1 MTMKVNHSENTIQV
15 NKKPY
20 TAPKLE
26 YVQID
31 TEIALV
37 MDSNNQNQGP
47 PAEFIPGHY
56 IQKIFKFGA

>member
-1 MTMKVNHSENTIQV
+1 MKMNNSSPTPLDS
-15 NKKPY
+15 KKPY
-20 TAPKLE
+20 VAPQLDHI
-26 YVQID
+26 QID

-47 PAEFIPGHY
+47 PAELIPPGL

>member
-1 MTMKVNHSENTIQV
+1 MKANHSKNTLQV
-15 NKKPY
+15 EKKPY
-20 TAPKLE
+20 SAPQLE

-47 PAEFIPGHY
+47 PEEFIPGGY

>member
-1 MTMKVNHSENTIQV
+1 MKANHSENTTLV
-15 NKKPY
+15 KKPY
-20 TAPKLE
+20 AAPQLE

-37 MDSNNQNQGP
+37 MDSNNINNTP
-47 PAEFIPGHY
+47 TEILPGGF

>member
-1 MTMKVNHSENTIQV
+1 MKANHSENTTQV
-15 NKKPY
+15 KKPY
-20 TAPKLE
+20 AAPQLE

-37 MDSNNQNQGP
+37 MDSNNSNNTP
-47 PAEFIPGHY
+47 TEIIPGGF